1 MVSNQ
6 KLFSVG
12 DFDFRLQHL
21 LVIGVLILAV
31 SIGMLIRSTPASYGL
46 ELFEFDP
53 FFNYRA
59 TEYIL
64 DNGYDAYS
72 EWIDEKT
79 WHPFGRDVS
88 QNSQVMLHTTASI
101 LYQLFGFNSSLYDFV
116 ILFPM
121 IIGSLTA
128 IAVFAFV
135 RVLGG
140 TTAGLLASLMFA
152 VSVPIFT
159 RGLIGWFKSEPLGLF
174 FAFIAI
180 YLFVSGIMVN
190 KGKFS
195 FIRLIFG
202 GIFLTFGLSSWG
214 GILFFFIPIILFYF
228 ILPFLKRETKFT
240 ILAVSIFSVTLMISS
255 LLFERTIAFTS
266 SYAGLLIAFSTGYV
280 IICEIIKKFSN
291 ESNYLRNC
299 LVFLVSIITTVIG
312 IFSVGLIELPRFR
325 YLNAA
330 NPFLTSQDPLT
341 DSVAEHMTTSLSQS
355 YAFLSVFIIFGL
367 IGAWFLFSR
376 KTTDLKTDK
385 RIFALIIAILG
396 IYLSSSFIRL
406 ELFAS
411 VGLIILGS
419 IGLSILFKKI
429 FESSIFPPTKILFFV
444 VVIGLF
450 VTLMIAPEGKSWMI
464 HADHPP
470 TILSGGTF
478 HKISVND
485 WQDSMNWLKHNSP
498 EDAIIA
504 SWWDYGYWITALSDR
519 TTLVDNATIIDW
531 QIKKVA
537 YSLITTP
544 ENSWHIFNSH
554 YTEDVSEYLGEEN
567 TIEWGNESFTNFL
580 LREETKNEIS
590 SDPELYNLTEIDVE
604 EKNEIWNEV
613 IEKLKEEKIEKWDD
627 DSYTDLVLRSQ
638 EICEAVSATDA
649 KKLDISPKSCFPVGS
664 GLDADYIVIFVAGER
679 IDIPDSN
686 LFFYLLDGGGDESK
700 KHWFAKISNHD
711 VSTIVESDGIS
722 PTPHFMENTALGKLI
737 PFSIYTYVEPNTNR
751 TFDKYSHGLIP
762 VFIKDVKYLDS
773 ENDPF
778 YLVHASSSFYSD
790 IPGPMTTVLIYKI
803 NPDFIP

>member
-6 KLFSVG
+6 KLFTVG
-12 DFDFRLQHL
+12 NFDFRLQHL
-21 LVIGVLILAV
+21 LVIGVLALSV
-31 SIGMLIRSTPASYGL
+31 SISMLIRSTPMNYEL

-64 DNGYDAYS
+64 DNGYNAYS

-88 QNSQVMLHTTASI
+88 QNSQVTLHVSTSI
-101 LYQLFGFNSSLYDFV
+101 LYQLFGANSSLYDFV

-121 IIGSLTA
+121 VIGSLTA

-140 TTAGLLASLMFA
+140 TTAGLLAALMFSISA
-152 VSVPIFT
+152 PIFT
-159 RGLIGWFKSEPLGLF
+159 RGLVGWFKSEPLGLF

-180 YLFVSGIMVN
+180 YLFVSGIMYN

-195 FIRLIFG
+195 FIKLIFG
-202 GIFLTFGLSSWG
+202 GLFLTLGLSSWG

-240 ILAVSIFSVTLMISS
+240 ILAVSIFSVTLIISS
-255 LLFERTIAFTS
+255 LLFERTVAFTS

-291 ESNYLRNC
+291 ESNHLRNC
-299 LVFLVSIITTVIG
+299 FVFLVSIITTVIG

-341 DSVAEHMTTSLSQS
+341 DSVAEHMTTGLAQS
-355 YAFLSVFIIFGL
+355 YTFLSVFIIFGL

-376 KTTDLKTDK
+376 KNTDLKIGN
-385 RIFALIIAILG
+385 RIFALVLSISAF
-396 IYLSSSFIRL
+396 YLSSAFIRL
-406 ELFAS
+406 ELLAS

-429 FESSIFPPTKILFFV
+429 FESNIFSPTKILFCGGIV
-444 VVIGLF
+444 VLF
-450 VTLMIAPEGKSWMI
+450 LIPVELPDGKAWI
-464 HADHPP
+464 DWANFTP
-470 TILSGGTF
+470 TITNGGSFYSTTTD
-478 HKISVND
+478 D
-485 WQDSMNWLKHNSP
+485 WSDAMNWLKYNTP
-498 EDAIIA
+498 ENAIIA

-519 TTLVDNATIIDW
+519 TTLVDNATLNDW

-537 YSLITTP
+537 YSLMTTP
-544 ENSWHIFNSH
+544 ENSWHILNSH
-554 YTEDVSEYLGEEN
+554 YTEDVSEYLGNEN
-567 TIEWGNESFTNFL
+567 VVDWGNESYDDYL
-580 LREETKNEIS
+580 LREK
-590 SDPELYNLTEIDVE
+590 
-604 EKNEIWNEV
+604 
-613 IEKLKEEKIEKWDD
+613 EKIASGEGESCK
-627 DSYTDLVLRSQ
+627 
-638 EICEAVSATDA
+638 AVSATDA
-649 KKLDISPKSCFPVGS
+649 KKLNISPKSCFPVGS
-664 GLDADYIVIFVAGER
+664 GLDADYIVIFTAAER
-679 IDIPDSN
+679 IDIPNSN

-700 KHWFAKISNHD
+700 KHWFAKISNHN
-711 VSTIVESDGIS
+711 VSTFVESDGLS
-722 PTPHFMENTALGKLI
+722 PTPYFMENTALGKLI
-737 PFSIYTYVEPNTNR
+737 PYSIYTYVEPNSNK
-751 TFDKYSHGLIP
+751 TFDDYYPGLVP

-773 ENDPF
+773 ESDPF
-778 YLVHASSSFYSD
+778 YLVYASPSFYSEV
-790 IPGPMTTVLIYKI
+790 PGPAISVLIYKI

>member
-12 DFDFRLQHL
+12 TFDFRLQHL
-21 LVIGVLILAV
+21 LIIGILILSF
-31 SIGMLIRSTPASYGL
+31 SISMLIRSTPMNYGF

-88 QNSQVMLHTTASI
+88 QNSQVTLHVTSSI
-101 LYQLFGFNSSLYDFV
+101 FYQLFGANSSLYDFV

-121 IIGSLTA
+121 VIGSLTA

-140 TTAGLLASLMFA
+140 TTAGLLAALMFSISA
-152 VSVPIFT
+152 PIFT
-159 RGLIGWFKSEPLGLF
+159 RGLVGWFKSEPLGLF

-180 YLFVSGIMVN
+180 YLFVSGIMYN

-195 FIRLIFG
+195 FIKLIFG
-202 GIFLTFGLSSWG
+202 GLFLTLGLSSWG

-240 ILAVSIFSVTLMISS
+240 ILAVSIFSVTLIISS
-255 LLFERTIAFTS
+255 LLFERTVAFTS

-291 ESNYLRNC
+291 ESNHLRNC
-299 LVFLVSIITTVIG
+299 FVFLVSIITTVIG

-341 DSVAEHMTTSLSQS
+341 DSVAEHMTTGLTQS
-355 YAFLSVFIIFGL
+355 YTFLSVFIIFGL

-376 KTTDLKTDK
+376 KTTDLKIDN
-385 RIFALIIAILG
+385 RIFALVLSISAF
-396 IYLSSSFIRL
+396 YLSSAFIRL
-406 ELFAS
+406 ELLAS
-411 VGLIILGS
+411 VGLIVLGS

-429 FESSIFPPTKILFFV
+429 FESNIFSPTKILFCGGIV
-444 VVIGLF
+444 VLF
-450 VTLMIAPEGKSWMI
+450 LIPVELPDGKAWVDW
-464 HADHPP
+464 ANFTP
-470 TILSGGTF
+470 TITNGGAFYSTTTD
-478 HKISVND
+478 D
-485 WQDSMNWLKHNSP
+485 WSDAMNWLKYNTHEN
-498 EDAIIA
+498 AIIA
-504 SWWDYGYWITALSDR
+504 SWWDYGYWITVLSDR
-519 TTLVDNATIIDW
+519 TTLVDNATLNDW

-537 YSLITTP
+537 YSLMTTP
-544 ENSWHIFNSH
+544 ENSWHILNSH
-554 YTEDVSEYLGEEN
+554 YTEDVSEYLGNEN
-567 TIEWGNESFTNFL
+567 VEDWGNESYDDYL
-580 LREETKNEIS
+580 LREK
-590 SDPELYNLTEIDVE
+590 
-604 EKNEIWNEV
+604 
-613 IEKLKEEKIEKWDD
+613 EKIASGEGE
-627 DSYTDLVLRSQ
+627 S
-638 EICEAVSATDA
+638 CEAVSATDA
-649 KKLDISPKSCFPVGS
+649 KKLNISPKSCFPVGS
-664 GLDADYIVIFVAGER
+664 GLDADYIVIFSAAER
-679 IDIPDSN
+679 IDIPNSN

-700 KHWFAKISNHD
+700 KHWFAKISNHN
-711 VSTIVESDGIS
+711 VSTFVESDGLS
-722 PTPHFMENTALGKLI
+722 PTPYFMENTALGKLI
-737 PFSIYTYVEPNTNR
+737 PYSIYTYVEPNSNK
-751 TFDKYSHGLIP
+751 TFDDYYPGLVP

-773 ENDPF
+773 ESDPF
-778 YLVHASSSFYSD
+778 YLVYASPSFYSEV
-790 IPGPMTTVLIYKI
+790 PGPAISVLIYKI

>member
-6 KLFSVG
+6 KLFTVG
-12 DFDFRLQHL
+12 NFDFRLQHL
-21 LVIGVLILAV
+21 LVIGVLALSV
-31 SIGMLIRSTPASYGL
+31 SISMLIRSTPMNYEL

-64 DNGYDAYS
+64 DNGYNAYS

-88 QNSQVMLHTTASI
+88 QNSQVTLHVSTSI
-101 LYQLFGFNSSLYDFV
+101 LYQLFGGNSSLYDFV

-121 IIGSLTA
+121 VIGSLTA

-140 TTAGLLASLMFA
+140 TTAGLLAALMFSISA
-152 VSVPIFT
+152 PIFT
-159 RGLIGWFKSEPLGLF
+159 RGLVGWFKSEPLGLF

-180 YLFVSGIMVN
+180 YFFVSGIMYN

-195 FIRLIFG
+195 FIKLIFG
-202 GIFLTFGLSSWG
+202 GLFLTLGLSSWG

-240 ILAVSIFSVTLMISS
+240 ILAVSIFSVTLIISS
-255 LLFERTIAFTS
+255 LLFERTVAFTS

-291 ESNYLRNC
+291 ESNHLRNC
-299 LVFLVSIITTVIG
+299 FVFLVSIITTVIG

-341 DSVAEHMTTSLSQS
+341 DSVAEHMTTGLTQS
-355 YAFLSVFIIFGL
+355 YTFLSVFIIFGL

-376 KTTDLKTDK
+376 KNTDLKIDN
-385 RIFALIIAILG
+385 RIFALVLSISAF
-396 IYLSSSFIRL
+396 YLSSAFIRL
-406 ELFAS
+406 ELLAS

-429 FESSIFPPTKILFFV
+429 FESNIFSPTKILFCGGIV
-444 VVIGLF
+444 VLF
-450 VTLMIAPEGKSWMI
+450 LIPVELPDGKAWI
-464 HADHPP
+464 DWANFTP
-470 TILSGGTF
+470 TITNGGSFYSTTTD
-478 HKISVND
+478 D
-485 WQDSMNWLKHNSP
+485 WSDAMNWLKYNTP
-498 EDAIIA
+498 ENAIIA

-519 TTLVDNATIIDW
+519 TTLVDNATLNDW

-537 YSLITTP
+537 YSLMTTP
-544 ENSWHIFNSH
+544 ENSWHILNSH
-554 YTEDVSEYLGEEN
+554 YTEDVSEYLGNEN
-567 TIEWGNESFTNFL
+567 VEDWGNESYDDYL
-580 LREETKNEIS
+580 LREK
-590 SDPELYNLTEIDVE
+590 
-604 EKNEIWNEV
+604 
-613 IEKLKEEKIEKWDD
+613 EKIASGEGESCK
-627 DSYTDLVLRSQ
+627 
-638 EICEAVSATDA
+638 AVSATDA
-649 KKLDISPKSCFPVGS
+649 KKLNISPKSCFPVGS
-664 GLDADYIVIFVAGER
+664 GLDADYIVIFSAAER
-679 IDIPDSN
+679 IDIPNSN

-700 KHWFAKISNHD
+700 KHWFAKISNHN
-711 VSTIVESDGIS
+711 VSTFVESDGLS
-722 PTPHFMENTALGKLI
+722 PTPYFMENTALGKLI
-737 PFSIYTYVEPNTNR
+737 PYSIYTYVEPNSNK
-751 TFDKYSHGLIP
+751 TFDDYYPGLVP

-773 ENDPF
+773 ESDPF
-778 YLVHASSSFYSD
+778 YLVYASPSFYSEV
-790 IPGPMTTVLIYKI
+790 PGPAISVLIYKI